1 MATGRTRKVKLS
13 TGEMSPGRARRIT
26 AARAE
31 RLAVRG
37 VEAAIAATRSVLLC
51 ETAGGLVGLSLNL
64 VSQVAPVARIAAAPR
79 SHPAVIGVLSHAGK
93 LHAVL
98 DLAVLLGAAATPAT
112 TGQILI
118 IASAPNPTA
127 LRVDAVLGVAEV
139 EPLAD
144 QGEGAHPLAAIRAG
158 IGDHLGRTTAL
169 LNADALFRALQ
180 TSPSR
185 SLTS

>member
-1 MATGRTRKVKLS
+1 MATGRTKKVKLS
-13 TGEMSPGRARRIT
+13 AGEMSPARARRIT

-37 VEAAIAATRSVLLC
+37 IEIAIVATRSVLLC

-64 VSQVAPVARIAAAPR
+64 VSQVTPVSRIAAAPR
-79 SHPAVIGVLSHAGK
+79 SHPAVIGVLSQAGK

-98 DLAVLLGAAATPAT
+98 DLAVLLGAASTPAAS
-112 TGQILI
+112 GQILVL
-118 IASAPNPTA
+118 ADAPSPTA
-127 LRVDAVLGVAEV
+127 LRVDTVLGVAEV

-144 QGEGAHPLAAIRAG
+144 QGENAQPLAAVRG
-158 IGDHLGRTTAL
+158 GVRDHLGRTAAL
-169 LNADALFRALQ
+169 LNSDALFRALQ